1 MRIARSA
8 LLLAL
13 AAAAL
18 ACEPAGATFPGRN
31 GDIVLTSGI
40 GGRYVNQQIS
50 LFRFAPRFGLPSEA
64 PVCAEFTE
72 NHALDCQLVGRG
84 AFTPDGTRIAVTVIQ
99 GTTSLWTLTSNG
111 QRIDRVPLTTDYWD
125 VRWAPDESAL
135 LALRYLDPGAP
146 LDPSHSGPAAV
157 SVLNKDGSERS
168 LLASDVTGA
177 DWCADGRVVVAQ
189 HGQIWVIDAT
199 RPGASRRL
207 THKGGADPSCSPG
220 SRQVAFTRRGAI
232 WTVPTSGGRAR
243 RVTLG
248 YGPVWS
254 PDGKQ
259 IAYLRER
266 RGRYD
271 LETNLYRVGLR
282 RLIVRRVSHDYLM
295 SDDPYSDQWV
305 QDPDWQPRPATAG
318 ESRWRRQ

>member
-1 MRIARSA
+1 MRTARYA

-13 AAAAL
+13 ALAAL
-18 ACEPAGATFPGRN
+18 ACEPAAATFPGRN

-40 GGRYVNQQIS
+40 GGRYANQHIS
-50 LFRFAPRFGLPSEA
+50 LLRFAPRFGLAREA
-64 PVCAEFTE
+64 PVCAEATPD
-72 NHALDCQLVGRG
+72 HTLDCQRAGRA
-84 AFTPDGTRIAVTVIQ
+84 AFTPDGARIAVTVIQ
-99 GTTSLWTLTSNG
+99 GTTSLWTLTANG

-125 VRWAPDESAL
+125 VRWAPDESAF

-146 LDPSHSGPAAV
+146 LNPSHSGPAAV

-189 HGQIWVIDAT
+189 HGGIWVIDAT
-199 RPGASRRL
+199 RPGAVRRL
-207 THKGGADPSCSPG
+207 TYKGGADPSCSPG
-220 SRQVAFTRRGAI
+220 SRQVAFTRRSAI

-248 YGPVWS
+248 YAPVWS

-259 IAYLRER
+259 IAYLREA
-266 RGRYD
+266 RGRYA
-271 LETNLYRVGLR
+271 LERNLYRVGLR
-282 RLIVRRVSHDYLM
+282 RLIVRRVSEEPLEL
-295 SDDPYSDQWV
+295 DDAYSDQWV
-305 QDPDWQPRPATAG
+305 EDPDWQPLPPR
-318 ESRWRRQ
+318 

>member
-1 MRIARSA
+1 MRTARYA

-13 AAAAL
+13 AVAAL
-18 ACEPAGATFPGRN
+18 ACEPAAATFPGRN
-31 GDIVLTSGI
+31 GEIVLTSGT
-40 GGRYVNQQIS
+40 GSRYVNQHIS
-50 LFRFAPRFGLPSEA
+50 LLRFATRFGLPLEA

-84 AFTPDGTRIAVTVIQ
+84 AFTPDGARIAVTVFE
-99 GTTSLWTLTSNG
+99 GAVTALWTLNPHG
-111 QRIDRVPLTTDYWD
+111 QRIGRVPLTTDYWD
-125 VRWAPDESAL
+125 VRWAPDESAF

-146 LDPSHSGPAAV
+146 LDPSHYGPAAV
-157 SVLNKDGSERS
+157 SVLNTDGSERS

-189 HGQIWVIDAT
+189 HGEIWVIDAT
-199 RPGASRRL
+199 RPGAVRRL
-207 THKGGADPSCSPG
+207 TYKGGADPSCSPG
-220 SRQVAFTRRGAI
+220 NHQVAFTRRSAI
-232 WTVPTSGGRAR
+232 WTIPTGGGRAR

-248 YGPVWS
+248 YAPVWS

-271 LETNLYRVGLR
+271 LETKLYRVGLR
-282 RLIVRRVSHDYLM
+282 RLIVRRVSDDYLK
-295 SDDPYSDQWV
+295 STDPYSDRWV
-305 QDPDWQPRPATAG
+305 QDPDWQPLPPG
-318 ESRWRRQ
+318 